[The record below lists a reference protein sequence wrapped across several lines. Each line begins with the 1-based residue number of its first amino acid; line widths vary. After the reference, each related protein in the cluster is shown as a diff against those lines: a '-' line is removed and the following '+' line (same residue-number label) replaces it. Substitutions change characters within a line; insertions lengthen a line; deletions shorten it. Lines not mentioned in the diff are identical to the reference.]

1 MDVSS
6 LVKSLR
12 KEIGCES
19 FLTSKYTEVSHFIDT
34 GSYALNRIMS
44 GDMIHGGIPA
54 GKVVVLA
61 GEKSTGK
68 SLISAQ
74 IAVNALNKN
83 KYDLVVMFDSEG
95 GILKQFFKSQ
105 GADMSKIE
113 YVLVSTIEECSTK
126 MQQFFD
132 SVEPFKKAHPKF
144 KCLVI
149 MDSLGA
155 MVGKKTRED
164 AINKGKQTGDQ
175 GLRAKSMNTFVK
187 ALTVPA
193 LKTDIPVV
201 LLNHVYCDPNSMY
214 PSKIKSQSGG
224 EGIQYM
230 GSITIQCAR
239 TLVKTKGKEKGGD
252 DDDDTEDIIPE
263 ADATNDE
270 SFYKGSWLSFFTVK
284 NRIVKPFYDAKVYVD
299 FSKGLAKYE
308 GLFDLAVKYG
318 CITVPSKGWYEVP
331 SYKPGE
337 KMRRSEISKPEI
349 WESFIKDLNEK
360 ARKDIC
366 YCEGESPDDEQYKIP
381 GVDEDGPKEEA
392 KTE

>member
-6 LVKSLR
+6 LVKELR

-19 FLTSKYTEVSHFIDT
+19 FMTSKYTEVSHYIDT

-44 GDMIHGGIPA
+44 GDMIDGGIPA
-54 GKVVVLA
+54 GKVVVMA

-74 IAVNALNKN
+74 IAVNALNKS
-83 KYDLVVMFDSEG
+83 KYDMVVMFDSEG

-126 MQQFFD
+126 MQQFFEKI
-132 SVEPFKKAHPKF
+132 EPFKKAHPKF

-155 MVGKKTRED
+155 LVGKKTRED
-164 AINKGKQTGDQ
+164 AIKKDKQSGDQ
-175 GLRAKSMNTFVK
+175 GLRAKTMNTFVK

-193 LKTDIPVV
+193 LKTDIPVI

-230 GSITIQCAR
+230 GSITVQCVR
-239 TLVKTKGKEKGGD
+239 SLVKTKGGKSD
-252 DDDDTEDIIPE
+252 DDEDE
-263 ADATNDE
+263 DEGVDSADSSDSSNDE

-284 NRIVKPFYDAKVYVD
+284 NRIVKPFFDAKVYVD
-299 FSKGLAKYE
+299 FSKGLSKYG

-318 CITVPSKGWYEVP
+318 CILKPSRGWYEVP

-337 KMRRSEISKPEI
+337 KMRRSEMSKPEI
-349 WESFIKDLNEK
+349 WESFIKELNEK
-360 ARKDIC
+360 AKKDIC
-366 YCEGESPDDEQYKIP
+366 YCEGETPDDDKFKISE
-381 GVDEDGPKEEA
+381 GSESESVSAE
-392 KTE
+392 